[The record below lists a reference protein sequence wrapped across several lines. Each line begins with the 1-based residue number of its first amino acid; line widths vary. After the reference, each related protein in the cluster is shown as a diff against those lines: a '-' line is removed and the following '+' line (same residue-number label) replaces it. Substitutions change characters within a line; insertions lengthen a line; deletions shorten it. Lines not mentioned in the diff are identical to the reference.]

1 MFVQLQFHVQRNY
14 GLNFNKMWNKTR
26 RHGEINNP
34 NKSFFLFPYLFL
46 FFLFIKVQGII
57 LKLSGYYSF
66 ASAVGMDMNIGE
78 IWIN

>member
-34 NKSFFLFPYLFL
+34 NKSFFCFII
-46 FFLFIKVQGII
+46 FFFIKVQGLI

>member
-34 NKSFFLFPYLFL
+34 NKSFFLISLS
-46 FFLFIKVQGII
+46 FFFIKVQGLI
-57 LKLSGYYSF
+57 LKLSGCYSF